1 MEEWKRERMEE
12 GEGGRMEEGKDGRRE
27 GITPTITPTA
37 MDRDNLVL
45 FCYCDIP
52 QQHSTIAATAYN
64 KLILRTKRYTNDP
77 FRMSIQRE

>member
-1 MEEWKRERMEE
+1 MEGWK
-12 GEGGRMEEGKDGRRE
+12 GEGWKNGRGE

-52 QQHSTIAATAYN
+52 QQHSTIAAAAYN